1 MYEIFKIF
9 YKNIFLDFIIGSRK
23 KRDRDRDRDR
33 ERERERERSVN
44 NLALSGFQ
52 TNILKFPK
60 IPLIVNP
67 GQNGSNSGIPS
78 VATTSTDPVVRY
90 VRAQQNQSILFSD
103 FLFSY
108 SVFHQ
113 FYLFCTLLLNLSPS
127 LILFLCLC
135 LSPFLPFFLSSFL
148 PSFFPSF
155 LSLTCFNSST
165 VPVAA
170 VELIPL
176 TERLMDPNLPG
187 PAHFCRPS
195 WPSFM
200 ADAVVKEKVDLSY
213 FDFENIFII

>member
-1 MYEIFKIF
+1 M
-9 YKNIFLDFIIGSRK
+9 
-23 KRDRDRDRDR
+23 
-33 ERERERERSVN
+33 N

-90 VRAQQNQSILFSD
+90 VRAQQNQSILFSY

-113 FYLFCTLLLNLSPS
+113 FYLFCTFLLTLSPS

-135 LSPFLPFFLSSFL
+135 LSPFLPFFPSSFLSSFLTFFLSSFLPSFLPSILLSFLPSSL

-155 LSLTCFNSST
+155 LTYFLPST
-165 VPVAA
+165 
-170 VELIPL
+170 L
-176 TERLMDPNLPG
+176 
-187 PAHFCRPS
+187 
-195 WPSFM
+195 PSFPLFYLH
-200 ADAVVKEKVDLSY
+200 K
-213 FDFENIFII
+213 